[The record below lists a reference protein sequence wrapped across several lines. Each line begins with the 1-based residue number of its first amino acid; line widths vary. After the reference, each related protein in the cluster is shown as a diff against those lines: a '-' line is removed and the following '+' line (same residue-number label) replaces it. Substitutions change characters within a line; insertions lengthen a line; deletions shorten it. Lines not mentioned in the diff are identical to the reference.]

1 MQLPILGE
9 TATPTAPP
17 PPQQS
22 PAELF
27 ARLVSY
33 PDAQTAELAG
43 RAADDAQAA
52 NHPCQDALEAF
63 AVQARLLSAAELQ
76 EAYTRAFDMSP
87 GTTLEVGWHLFGDT
101 YKRGQFLAYLRGELR
116 QRGVEAGSELPDHLG
131 VLLRLMPRL
140 SNEDSIGLAEDCLL
154 PALDRLIVPLE
165 GNLYAELLNGLRT
178 WLDPNRGPA
187 QPPRQSIEL
196 PVLQDAMEGTHG

>member
-1 MQLPILGE
+1 MNLPILGQDP
-9 TATPTAPP
+9 APSAPP
-17 PPQQS
+17 VPQAS

-27 ARLVSY
+27 ARLIRY
-33 PDAQTAELAG
+33 PDAETAALAA

-52 NHPCQDALEAF
+52 GHPCQDALEAF
-63 AVQARLLSAAELQ
+63 AVQARTITTAELQ

-116 QRGVEAGSELPDHLG
+116 QRGIEAGSELPDHLG
-131 VLLRLMPRL
+131 VLLQLMPRL

-154 PALDRLIVPLE
+154 PALDRLVVPLE

-187 QPPRQSIEL
+187 LPPRQSIEL
-196 PVLQDAMEGTHG
+196 PVLQDMEGTHA